1 MTATAVA
8 RRSSPPVIPRS
19 WTGAVRRGVLGRCPR
34 CGEGHLLTGF
44 VRVAPACEACGL
56 DLSGHRADDLPPYL
70 VIFVVGHLIGIL
82 ILESEMRLD
91 VPLWL
96 SLTVWPLITL
106 ALALALMRPAK
117 GGVVGLQYG
126 LGMHGFD
133 AIRRRDLASG
143 DLVSGDPGGRERR
156 ERNGDV
162 DAGARSGGA

>member
-1 MTATAVA
+1 M
-8 RRSSPPVIPRS
+8 RPNIPAS
-19 WTGAVRRGVLGRCPR
+19 WTGAVRRGALGCCPR
-34 CGEGHLLTGF
+34 CGEGRVFSGF
-44 VRVAPACEACGL
+44 VKVAPECGACGL

-82 ILESEMRLD
+82 ILETEMRLD

-96 SLTVWPLITL
+96 SLTLWPLLTL

-133 AIRRRDLASG
+133 AIRRRDLKGREDA
-143 DLVSGDPGGRERR
+143 GGRGGSVDEGRIDSGTRR
-156 ERNGDV
+156 
-162 DAGARSGGA
+162 GAA